1 MVVDSSALVAIL
13 LAEPEGPRLEQAL
26 LSDPF
31 RLMSAAS
38 VLEVSLVLSARK
50 GAAVDGII
58 DRALERLRISV
69 RPVSLEELAAA
80 RRAFLEFGR
89 GRHPAGLNYGDCF
102 SYALAK
108 VSAEPL
114 LFKGADFS
122 RTDLTPVLW

>member
-1 MVVDSSALVAIL
+1 

-38 VLEVSLVLSARK
+38 VLEVSLVLSSRK
-50 GAAVDGII
+50 GVAVDGVI
-58 DRALERLRISV
+58 DRALERLRIAV

-80 RRAFLEFGR
+80 RRAFHQFGR

-122 RTDLTPVLW
+122 QTDLTPVLW